1 MIEREFGSRD
11 SKGNWIPKDILIPNP
26 VFKDWLNLKKTIKNY
41 QKQLK
46 IFLAFQD
53 IYFPTMPYGP

>member
-26 VFKDWLNLKKTIKNY
+26 VFKDWLNLKK
-41 QKQLK
+41 QLK

-53 IYFPTMPYGP
+53 IYFPTMLYGP

>member
-26 VFKDWLNLKKTIKNY
+26 VFKDWLNLKKTMHV
-41 QKQLK
+41 
-46 IFLAFQD
+46 
-53 IYFPTMPYGP
+53 MPVVRS